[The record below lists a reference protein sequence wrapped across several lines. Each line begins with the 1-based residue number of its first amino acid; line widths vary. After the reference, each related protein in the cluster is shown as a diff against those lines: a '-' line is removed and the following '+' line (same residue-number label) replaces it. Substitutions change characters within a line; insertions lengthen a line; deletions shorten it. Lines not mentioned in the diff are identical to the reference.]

1 MSTTRAEFSTDEMT
15 SADRLRLELEELE
28 RRFVG
33 HKDDT
38 LMTSLKELVRAHVAR
53 PPDED

>member
-1 MSTTRAEFSTDEMT
+1 MSTTRAECSPDEMT

>member
-1 MSTTRAEFSTDEMT
+1 MPMTQTEYATDELT
-15 SADRLRLELEELE
+15 AADRLRHELEELE

-33 HKDDT
+33 HEDDE
-38 LMTSLKELVRAHVAR
+38 LMTSLKELVRRHVAR